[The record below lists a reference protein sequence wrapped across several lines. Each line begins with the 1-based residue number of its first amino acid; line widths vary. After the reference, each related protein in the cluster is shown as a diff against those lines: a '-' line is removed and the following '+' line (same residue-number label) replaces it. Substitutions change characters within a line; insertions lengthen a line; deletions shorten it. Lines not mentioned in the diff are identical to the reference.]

1 MAKRKGFKR
10 GQLVQQSG
18 EGVIYIFIKRIGKK
32 CHLVELDEFGNP
44 IQLTI
49 LPAEH
54 LGPIK
59 TIPKNFISIQI

>member
-18 EGVIYIFIKRIGKK
+18 EGAIYIFVKRIGKK
-32 CHLVELDEFGNP
+32 CHVVELDEFGNP

-49 LPAEH
+49 LAAEQ

-59 TIPKNFISIQI
+59 KIPENFKSIQI